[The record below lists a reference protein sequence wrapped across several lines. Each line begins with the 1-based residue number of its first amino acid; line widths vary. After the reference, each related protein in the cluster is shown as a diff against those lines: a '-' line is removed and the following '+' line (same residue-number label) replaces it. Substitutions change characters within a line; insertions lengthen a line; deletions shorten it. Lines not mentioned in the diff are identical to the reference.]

1 MLFAG
6 RDRMSQLAI
15 SPGPNDSVTRL
26 LSAPGRG
33 TGLPTP
39 DREISRRRCNDH
51 YASIRKNNQPV
62 ADTVVTLACGGMQ
75 VQGRTDGQGNYSLS
89 ISASGRCQLS
99 VDNKSATVF
108 LSREGSLY
116 NFDVPA
122 AGVALIQR

>member
-1 MLFAG
+1 MITTRAAVSSVIAMAACFAAG
-6 RDRMSQLAI
+6 PALADTI
-15 SPGPNDSVTRL
+15 YG
-26 LSAPGRG
+26 
-33 TGLPTP
+33 
-39 DREISRRRCNDH
+39 
-51 YASIRKNNQPV
+51 SIRKNNQPV

-122 AGVALIQR
+122 AGDALIQR